1 MNKSQIRFCYGSTC
15 SMACD
20 EKPSINTR
28 VYGAMGEAPSTT
40 IVRGGRRTVAVW
52 VCVSGDVQGSM
63 SKATRERNQSIRQEF
78 YQLYGTMPIMLLY
91 ATLGNKHEVSEHTI
105 RSILNNRWK

>member
-1 MNKSQIRFCYGSTC
+1 MD
-15 SMACD
+15 CD
-20 EKPSINTR
+20 EKPCINTR
-28 VYGAMGEAPSTT
+28 VHGTMGAYVPTA

>member
-1 MNKSQIRFCYGSTC
+1 
-15 SMACD
+15 MASY
-20 EKPSINTR
+20 EKPCINTR
-28 VYGAMGEAPSTT
+28 VHGAMGAYVPTA

>member
-1 MNKSQIRFCYGSTC
+1 
-15 SMACD
+15 MACN
-20 EKPSINTR
+20 EKPRINTR
-28 VYGAMGEAPSTT
+28 VHGAMGETISPT
-40 IVRGGRRTVAVW
+40 IVGGRRRTIVVR
-52 VCVSGDVQGSM
+52 VCVPCDVQGSM

>member
-1 MNKSQIRFCYGSTC
+1 
-15 SMACD
+15 MACD
-20 EKPSINTR
+20 EKPSINTS
-28 VYGAMGEAPSTT
+28 VYGAMGETPSTA
-40 IVRGGRRTVAVW
+40 IIGRGRRIVAVW

-63 SKATRERNQSIRQEF
+63 SKATRERNESIRHEF
-78 YQLYGTMPIMLLY
+78 YQLYGTMPVMLLY

>member
-1 MNKSQIRFCYGSTC
+1 MNKSQIRFA
-15 SMACD
+15 MAAHAAWIVM
-20 EKPSINTR
+20 KNPVLTR
-28 VYGAMGEAPSTT
+28 VYMEQWERMYPRPLSVEGAELSLYGY
-40 IVRGGRRTVAVW
+40 VFQD
-52 VCVSGDVQGSM
+52 DVQGSM

>member
-1 MNKSQIRFCYGSTC
+1 
-15 SMACD
+15 MACN
-20 EKPSINTR
+20 EKPSINPR
-28 VYGAMGEAPSTT
+28 VYGAMGETISPT
-40 IVRGGRRTVAVW
+40 IVGGRRRTDTVW

-63 SKATRERNQSIRQEF
+63 SNATRERNQSIRQEF